1 MKRTV
6 YVAAVIAGLAGGA
19 YAGTAAEQLGLD
31 KTAAA
36 QVAVAE
42 VAPVPKPVTGKNSLV
57 PQNHLTVPL
66 AQAEIKNLIG
76 IFDRVGVVATVEN
89 ADCTTTR
96 AVIDTRHSGFNPNK
110 WSIAYGN
117 IRAALT
123 SAEIPSL
130 VSLFDRLDVAPVANG
145 IETVY
150 QVTVKNSVC
159 NHRPAVWT
167 VTYDAKLTPAA
178 VKSMADTIKDLNK
191 SGFHNCDFYYE
202 QQGCQNADGC
212 HWTSDWNGHGSC
224 EEAAQNCDWYN
235 DQNSCRNAGCYW
247 HEDFYSRG
255 CSN

>member
-1 MKRTV
+1 MKRAI
-6 YVAAVIAGLAGGA
+6 YAAAVVLGLAGGA
-19 YAGTAAEQLGLD
+19 YADTAAEQLGLD

-36 QVAVAE
+36 QAAVAE

-66 AQAEIKNLIG
+66 VQAEIKNLIG

-96 AVIDTRHSGFNPNK
+96 AVIDTRHRGFNPNK

-123 SAEIPSL
+123 SEEIPSL

-150 QVTVKNSVC
+150 QVTVKSRVC
-159 NHRPAVWT
+159 NVRPAVWT
-167 VTYDAKLTPAA
+167 ATYDAKSIPKQLSALTTA
-178 VKSMADTIKDLNK
+178 
-191 SGFHNCDFYYE
+191 
-202 QQGCQNADGC
+202 Q
-212 HWTSDWNGHGSC
+212 
-224 EEAAQNCDWYN
+224 EAARWKQLLDEGKLTRGEYDWLM
-235 DQNSCRNAGCYW
+235 GK
-247 HEDFYSRG
+247 
-255 CSN
+255 